1 MSKTAQGRFNNT
13 TNKWEAVFQGKIIAS
28 TSDRVGGKDY
38 LRSVII
44 GGLSKKAKASG
55 ITNIEFN
62 DEVLDETGAAVEDA
76 ITIDKEFPINERFAI
91 LEDYV
96 DMVAKRKI
104 NSALVTGEGGLGKT
118 FTVMQVLKDSGLQ
131 DLSGFLENAEV
142 GAKMNDLDIG
152 YIQIKGFSTPKAM
165 YRTLY
170 EHRKHIIVFDDCDS
184 IQRDPN
190 AVNVLK
196 AALDSYETRMVSWN
210 AESFGNADD
219 GLPRSFEFTGGILFI
234 SNLPKE
240 KIAQPIRSRAP
251 CIDVGMSRAEV
262 IERMRAIVASPKF
275 MPEAE
280 MEHKQDALE
289 FVAQNAFNPLVQEL
303 NLRTLINV
311 VHVRE
316 AKPDSWKRMGLYS
329 MANA

>member
-1 MSKTAQGRFNNT
+1 
-13 TNKWEAVFQGKIIAS
+13 
-28 TSDRVGGKDY
+28 
-38 LRSVII
+38 
-44 GGLSKKAKASG
+44 
-55 ITNIEFN
+55 
-62 DEVLDETGAAVEDA
+62 
-76 ITIDKEFPINERFAI
+76 

-118 FTVMQVLKDSGLQ
+118 YTVMQVLKDSGLQ

-289 FVAQNAFNPLVQEL
+289 FVAENAFNPLVQEL